1 MSVEMNGKTIETPEI
16 DKMKAI
22 AGDSQKIGN
31 FIEWLSENKMEICEI
46 RHGKRF
52 SITGSIEKLLSKY
65 FEIDLIKV
73 DKEKQTILDELHK
86 SNQKEKL

>member
-22 AGDSQKIGN
+22 AGESQKIGN
-31 FIEWLSENKMEICEI
+31 FIEWLNQNQMEIVVI
-46 RHGKRF
+46 KHGKRW
-52 SITGSIEKLLSKY
+52 SVTGSIETMLAKY

-73 DKEKQTILDELHK
+73 DKEKQMILDELHK
-86 SNQKEKL
+86 SNQKEKV